1 MREGCEAFL
10 DGWEQELE
18 KVLTN
23 RDEDDEHTVYKLCTQ
38 ISQVKICELTNRLVT
53 KSTLLT

>member
-18 KVLTN
+18 KVLIN
-23 RDEDDEHTVYKLCTQ
+23 RGDNDDETVHRLCNE
-38 ISQVKICELTNRLVT
+38 ISQVK
-53 KSTLLT
+53 

>member
-18 KVLTN
+18 KVLIN
-23 RDEDDEHTVYKLCTQ
+23 RTDDDDETVWRLCTE
-38 ISQVKICELTNRLVT
+38 ISQVLYFSDYLKGMSSSR
-53 KSTLLT
+53 S